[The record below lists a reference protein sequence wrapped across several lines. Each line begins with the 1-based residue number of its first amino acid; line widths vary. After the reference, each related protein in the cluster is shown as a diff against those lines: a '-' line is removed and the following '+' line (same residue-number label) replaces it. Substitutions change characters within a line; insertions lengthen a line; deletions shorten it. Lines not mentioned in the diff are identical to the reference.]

1 MKKKQFSLIPDFYRY
16 LESKIGLKM
25 RATLVILLFC
35 IGQSFALDVYSQ
47 NKRLTLN
54 MANVSIKSVLET
66 IENQSEYFFMYET
79 RNVDVEK
86 KVNISVEN
94 KSVPEILNDLFTNTN
109 ITYKIINRQIALT
122 NESLSSVGQQ
132 IIKVT
137 GRVVDSNGSPLPGV
151 AIVVKGK
158 TTGTITDVDG
168 NYNLSNVPSDATLA
182 FSFVGMKSVAIPVSG
197 KTVINITLEDE
208 TIGIEEVVAI
218 GYGTQK
224 KKDVTSAIT
233 TVDVNSIST
242 KPIVSAAE
250 AITGKSSGVQVSS
263 PSGAPGGDLSIRIR
277 GIGSP
282 NGGEPL
288 YVVDG
293 VIANDIKAIDPNS
306 IESINIL
313 KDASAAGIYGAAGST
328 NGVVI
333 ITTKR
338 GAKGTRKTDV
348 TFYTGMQQIVK
359 KLPML
364 SNSQWLELQKE
375 ITGSDLAIPSYYNL
389 ISTNNEWQDM
399 TYRNAIQTG
408 INVGTSGGSEKGTYY
423 LGLGYLNQEGIIVGS
438 NFKRYSVKLSVEQ
451 NVTNR
456 LKLGGNMSYNR
467 TDQRTVADN
476 ASAVFGGVVIS
487 ALVTPKYI
495 PLYMPVGSPIPGVY
509 GISNLYS
516 GGNPISDI
524 YNNTN
529 KTIGNNLLGNVYS
542 ECQLPFGVKYK
553 SQFNIIL
560 SNSKYDYFLDPYNNL
575 NGLTSKGSGS
585 SSYSE
590 VFRWAWDNTLSYTK
604 SFEKH
609 SVDVVVGTSA
619 LNEKIET
626 SYMSGTGFATNAV
639 QTLNGASSSFVI
651 GTGKYG
657 WSTNSYFGRVSYSYN
672 DRYLLTGTIRR
683 DGSSRVGKDVVW
695 GNFPAAS
702 IGWKVSNEGF
712 MKNIHLIQDLK
723 IRAGWGK
730 TGNLPPYTMLYPT
743 YSLLNAGAPYAFNS
757 GAASPGINPSGQ
769 FGNPGLKWESA
780 QQTNIGLDMS
790 FLQHNLTLSFDYYYK
805 KVKDMIFTQ
814 QLPLTTG
821 GAYTALNLPGY
832 DINKGFEFTIESNLI
847 KKANFDW
854 KTNLNVSFNTN
865 LIIGIDPTISFQTGP
880 VPVGGSKAPLYTQ
893 IIKNG
898 YSLGTFWG
906 YESKG
911 VDPATGNLVYGTELV
926 ELGSALPKYTLGFS
940 NDFRY
945 KAISLS
951 FLIDA
956 VQGNKVYNATRMETE
971 SLSGYAN
978 ESTAV
983 LNRWKKPGD
992 ITDIP
997 RALGNGTTN
1006 TADAAMLQNRVTSHY
1021 IEDGSFV
1028 RLKNITLSYQLNK
1041 SLIGKMGLSGAKIYF
1056 TAQNLLTLT
1065 NYKGYYPEV
1074 NGFGQGTNNSA
1085 TNAGTYASLMSL
1097 GIDKGTYPAAKT
1109 FTAGIN
1115 IQF

>member
-1 MKKKQFSLIPDFYRY
+1 MKKKQISLIPDFYRY

-25 RATLVILLFC
+25 RATLVILLIC

-54 MANVSIKSVLET
+54 MSNVSIKSVLET
-66 IENQSEYFFMYET
+66 IENQSDYFFMYEA

-86 KVNISVEN
+86 KVNISADNE
-94 KSVPEILNDLFTNTN
+94 SVPEILNDLFANTN
-109 ITYKIINRQIALT
+109 IAYKIINRQIALT

-132 IIKVT
+132 MIKVT
-137 GRVVDSNGSPLPGV
+137 GRVLDSTGSPLPGV

-168 NYNLSNVPSDATLA
+168 NYSLTNVPSDATLA
-182 FSFVGMKSVAIPVSG
+182 YSFVGMKSVDIAVSG
-197 KTVINITLEDE
+197 KSVINVTLEDE
-208 TIGIEEVVAI
+208 TVGIEEVVAI

-233 TVDVNSIST
+233 TVDVNSINT

-263 PSGAPGGDLSIRIR
+263 PSGAPGADLSIRVR

-333 ITTKR
+333 ITTKH
-338 GAKGTRKTDV
+338 GTKGTPKTDV
-348 TFYTGMQQIVK
+348 TFYTGVQQIVK

-375 ITGSDLAIPSYYNL
+375 ITGSDLVVPSYYNL
-389 ISTNNEWQDM
+389 TSTNNEWQDL
-399 TYRNAIQTG
+399 TYQNANQTG
-408 INVGTSGGSEKGTYY
+408 INVGTSGGSEKSTYY
-423 LGLGYLNQEGIIVGS
+423 LGLGYLDQEGIINGS
-438 NFKRYSVKLSVEQ
+438 NFKRYSAKLSVEQ
-451 NVTNR
+451 NVTDW
-456 LKLGGNMSYNR
+456 LKFGGNMSYNR
-467 TDQRTVADN
+467 TNQRTVADN
-476 ASAVFGGVVIS
+476 ASANFGGVVTS

-495 PLYMPVGSPIPGVY
+495 PLYMPTGSPIPGVY
-509 GISNLYS
+509 GTSNFYS
-516 GGNPISDI
+516 GENPISNI

-529 KTIGNNLLGNVYS
+529 KTIGNNLLGNVYT
-542 ECQLPFGVKYK
+542 EVRLPFGIKYK

-560 SNSKYDYFLDPYNNL
+560 NNSKYDYFLDPYNNL
-575 NGLTSKGSGS
+575 NGLTNKGSGS
-585 SSYSE
+585 SNYSE

-604 SFEKH
+604 SFGKN

-619 LNEKIET
+619 LNEKIAT

-683 DGSSRVGKDVVW
+683 DGSSRVGNLVVW

-702 IGWKVSNEGF
+702 VGWKISNEGF
-712 MKNIHLIQDLK
+712 MQNVTWMQDLK

-780 QQTNIGLDMS
+780 QQTNIGLDVS

-821 GAYTALNLPGY
+821 GAFTALNLPGY
-832 DINKGFEFTIESNLI
+832 DINKGFEFTIEANLI
-847 KKANFDW
+847 KKQDFDW

-865 LIIGIDPTISFQTGP
+865 LITGIDPTISFQTGP
-880 VPVGGSKAPLYTQ
+880 VAVGGSRAPLYTQ
-893 IIKNG
+893 IIKDG

-911 VDPATGNLVYGTELV
+911 VDPATGNLVYGEELV
-926 ELGSALPKYTLGFS
+926 DLGSALPKYTLGFS

-971 SLSGYAN
+971 ALSGYAN

-1006 TADAAMLQNRVTSHY
+1006 TTAAAMLQNRVTSHY

-1028 RLKNITLSYQLNK
+1028 RLRNITLSYQLNK

-1056 TAQNLLTLT
+1056 TAQNLITLT
-1065 NYKGYYPEV
+1065 NYSGYYPEV

-1085 TNAGTYASLMSL
+1085 TNAGTSASLMSL